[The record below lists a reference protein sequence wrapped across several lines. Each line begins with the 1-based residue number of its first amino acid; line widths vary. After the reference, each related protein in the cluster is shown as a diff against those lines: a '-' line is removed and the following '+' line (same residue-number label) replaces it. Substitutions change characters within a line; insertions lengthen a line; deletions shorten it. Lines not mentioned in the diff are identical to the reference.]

1 MGSTSP
7 VALLRHGQAASDSV
21 DSRALTAAGREE
33 AIAAA
38 KFLEPLCIARAV
50 ASGTPRARE
59 TAALLEPALGTG
71 VEPGLAGLRIGG
83 AETPLRGVEAL
94 HVPFEA
100 PYARP
105 RGGESLRDLQ
115 RRATTALR
123 RLALAPVAIAVVAH
137 RFVNTVV
144 LAGVLDLDLA
154 TADVLLQDTG
164 AVNLIEGKE
173 PGERLLA
180 MNVTPADLMRTGE
193 RGRLLPDTEVEVE
206 RRLYLVSTCAPGATP
221 NAAEVQARAGAAAL
235 GDELAAEVVVAC
247 PQEVAAICARVLALP
262 PGPAARLPCGPGTV
276 AILDRAAGRWW
287 ARCLG
292 WDPGGPI

>member
-21 DSRALTAAGREE
+21 GSRALTDAGREE

-59 TAALLEPALGTG
+59 TAELLEPALGTG
-71 VEPGLAGLRIGG
+71 VEAGLAGLRIGG

-94 HVPFEA
+94 HVPFET
-100 PYARP
+100 PYSRP

-115 RRATTALR
+115 RRATAALR
-123 RLALAPVAIAVVAH
+123 RLACAPVAVAVVAH

-144 LAGVLDLDLA
+144 LAGVLGLELS

-164 AVNLIEGKE
+164 AVNLIEGVG
-173 PGERLLA
+173 PRARLLA

-193 RGRLLPDTEVEVE
+193 RGALLPDTEVRVE
-206 RRLYLVSTCAPGATP
+206 RRLYLVSTGAPGATP
-221 NAAEVQARAGAAAL
+221 NAAEVQARAGADAL

-247 PQEVAAICARVLALP
+247 PEEVAAICARVLELP
-262 PGPAARLPCGPGTV
+262 AGPAARLPCAPGTV

-292 WDPGGPI
+292 WDPGGPN